1 MIRVTESKLVKTVF
15 GKVQD
20 VVACV
25 TQQDKV
31 DKSQQSNRILSD
43 RVAELQEAYKS
54 AQTRAREALEA
65 NKKIH
70 ASNRDSLN
78 LLEKLSLQYEELE
91 VDLRKEKTLC
101 KRYVEDCDYILG
113 SNTKLGEEIRKIRKE
128 SNILFSLTLFGIVI
142 ITPVTLLL
150 LKTAYPTWEAF
161 LTAITN
167 LV

>member
-91 VDLRKEKTLC
+91 VDLRKEKALC
-101 KRYVEDCDYILG
+101 KRYSEDRDYFSA
-113 SNTKLGEEIRKIRKE
+113 SNNNLCIEMQHLRKE
-128 SNILFSLTLFGIVI
+128 SNILFALTLFGIGI
-142 ITPVTLLL
+142 ITPVTILL

-161 LTAITN
+161 LTAINN
-167 LV
+167 LF